1 MRTIFRIKSIIRR
14 GKSLQHKTV
23 SGRPKAATYLHKQSI
38 TLGNKKTFLSLG
50 SDCWSI
56 FKVYRVAIY
65 ENALSFAELVR
76 VFEVT
81 SLAKLQNCKN
91 I

>member
-1 MRTIFRIKSIIRR
+1 MCETRFFIDYLSGYIGVAKSE
-14 GKSLQHKTV
+14 S
-23 SGRPKAATYLHKQSI
+23 
-38 TLGNKKTFLSLG
+38 
-50 SDCWSI
+50 
-56 FKVYRVAIY
+56 
-65 ENALSFAELVR
+65 ALSFAELAR